1 MSKNTIEGVY
11 TARWDVE
18 PLRPDELRLT
28 KGEVVVSI
36 VGRAYI
42 NKDGVCYM
50 RVRKKPD
57 SQYDIRRKGWVCMSD
72 LQEVSN
78 SQNWAMGG
86 PSSLNP
92 S

>member
-18 PLRPDELRLT
+18 PLHPDELRLT

-50 RVRKKPD
+50 RARRKPD
-57 SQYDIRRKGWVCMSD
+57 SQYDIRRKGWVRMSD

-78 SQNWAMGG
+78 PQSWAMGG

>member
-1 MSKNTIEGVY
+1 MSKNTIEGVC

-18 PLRPDELRLT
+18 TLRPDELRLT
-28 KGEVVVSI
+28 KGEVVLSI

-50 RVRKKPD
+50 RVRSKPD
-57 SQYDIRRKGWVCMSD
+57 SQHDIRRKGWVCMSD

-78 SQNWAMGG
+78 SQGWAMGG
-86 PSSLNP
+86 SSPLNP